1 MLLVSS
7 STLNSPLYVF
17 AGGKWVRSL
26 DPSWP
31 SHQKVECGKRLVS
44 FQLIFWVIKAVTPAW
59 RAICGNAAE
68 YPNTSG
74 IQHSCVSTP
83 NSSPKNRLPYTNCR
97 TSDSPDGRLL
107 SDSTHMPPT
116 GSHRPSAIRALIC
129 RHSDGYPSLIHWYW
143 TAWLQ
148 AKRCAG

>member
-17 AGGKWVRSL
+17 AGGKCVRRL

-44 FQLIFWVIKAVTPAW
+44 FQLIFCVIKAVTPAW
-59 RAICGNAAE
+59 TAICGRAAE

-83 NSSPKNRLPYTNCR
+83 NSSAKNRLPCTNCR
-97 TSDSPDGRLL
+97 TSDSPEGRLL
-107 SDSTHMPPT
+107 SDSTHIPPT
-116 GSHRPSAIRALIC
+116 GSHRPSATRTLIC
-129 RHSDGYPSLIHWYW
+129 SQSDGQPSLIHRYW
-143 TAWLQ
+143 TAWLH
-148 AKRCAG
+148 AKRCTG